1 MTPRSTR
8 TLQFV
13 NETRSQNW
21 IAQHSGIP
29 RSTVGFVLRGERTLP
44 SKYNLNARRI
54 YQTEVYATMKAAG
67 MSASQATRFKWY
79 APEAVRLK
87 IGIMKEI
94 VKESTLMR
102 IGQKQVKDEKQGII
116 QGIDDYWKD
125 TKEEVAE
132 SYRQSYK
139 TLDDWVDYHAWLFL
153 ENK

>member
-44 SKYNLNARRI
+44 SKYNLNARRL
-54 YQTEVYATMKAAG
+54 YQTEVYATMKAVG